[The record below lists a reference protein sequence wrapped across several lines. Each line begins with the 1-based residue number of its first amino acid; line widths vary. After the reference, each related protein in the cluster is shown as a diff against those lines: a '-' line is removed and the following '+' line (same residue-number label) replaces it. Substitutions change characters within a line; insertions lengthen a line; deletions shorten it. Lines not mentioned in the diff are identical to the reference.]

1 MIQSTVTRILMAST
15 SHSNWRGFKIEKTG
29 QWPEMA
35 DVHIKG
41 KISESPG
48 SCIFPYMYVCLVVQA
63 PLPMGFPRQ
72 EYWGGLSF
80 SSPGDL
86 LEPGIEPGFPASR
99 VDSLPLS
106 HQGNQ

>member
-1 MIQSTVTRILMAST
+1 MSLS
-15 SHSNWRGFKIEKTG
+15 
-29 QWPEMA
+29 
-35 DVHIKG
+35 
-41 KISESPG
+41 
-48 SCIFPYMYVCLVVQA
+48 SCIFPYVCVCLVIQP

-72 EYWGGLSF
+72 EPWRGLSF

-106 HQGNQ
+106 HQGSQQGASY